1 MKTNNFNLWFRL
13 TISSAIGALVYHLS
27 PAPKV
32 KVLRKKVDDK
42 CQQNGDETKGG
53 MYTLSTAKK

>member
-1 MKTNNFNLWFRL
+1 MKTNDLNLWLRL

-32 KVLRKKVDDK
+32 KLRNKVDGK